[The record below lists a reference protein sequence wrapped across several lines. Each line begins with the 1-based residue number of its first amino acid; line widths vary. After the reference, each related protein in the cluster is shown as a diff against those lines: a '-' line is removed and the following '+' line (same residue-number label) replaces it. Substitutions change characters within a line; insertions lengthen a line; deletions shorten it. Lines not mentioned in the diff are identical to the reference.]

1 MTTDQLNIALLG
13 AMLILLIGAI
23 AVTFATRIGLPAL
36 LAFLGLGL
44 IIGEDGLGI
53 EFDDKNLAQVLG
65 FLALAVILAE
75 GGLSTRWSE
84 IRPALPFALLLS
96 TVGVGVSVAVVAVV
110 IRFALGV
117 DWQIAVL
124 IGAIVSSTDAA
135 AVFSILRRLPLQA
148 RVRSALEAESGLND
162 PPVVILVV
170 IVVSGTWADTGL
182 VGSAAMFGYQLIV
195 GALIALVVATLGG
208 WLLRRIAVPE
218 PGLYPAAMFG
228 LPLLAFGAAGAIG
241 ASGFLAAYVA
251 GLLLCNAQLPHR
263 RHTLNFAHGVAWIA
277 QITLFVMLGLL
288 ATPHDLPAAVAPAL
302 IIGGALLLL
311 ARPASVLVTSAAM
324 IRVRSPEADD
334 QTSSSKTRRLQW
346 QLPLREQAFL
356 SWAGLRGAVPIVL
369 ATIPQGQ
376 GISDTENLFDIVL
389 VLVVIFTL
397 IQGPTLPAAARKLGV
412 TAEPGRKT

>member
-13 AMLILLIGAI
+13 AMLILLIGAV

-96 TVGVGVSVAVVAVV
+96 TVGVGISVAVVAVV

-117 DWQIAVL
+117 DWQVAVL

-135 AVFSILRRLPLQA
+135 AVFSILRRFPLHA

-170 IVVSGTWADTGL
+170 IVVSGAWADTGL
-182 VGSAAMFGYQLIV
+182 VGSVAMFTYQLIA
-195 GALIALVVATLGG
+195 GALVALVIATLGG

-228 LPLLAFGAAGAIG
+228 LPLLAFGAAGALG

-263 RHTLNFAHGVAWIA
+263 RHTLNFAHGVAWVA

-288 ATPHDLPAAVAPAL
+288 ATPRDLPAAVAPAL

-324 IRVRSPEADD
+324 ISVRPSGADG
-334 QTSSSKTRRLQW
+334 QTPSSRRRTLQW

-369 ATIPQGQ
+369 ATIPQAQ
-376 GISDTENLFDIVL
+376 GIPGTENLFDIVL

-397 IQGPTLPAAARKLGV
+397 IQGPTLPAAARWLGV
-412 TAEPGRKT
+412 AVEPGGKT